1 MKRLTTNEIRNMWLN
16 FFENK
21 NHEVLESA
29 SLVPNN
35 DKTLLWINAGVA
47 PLKKFFDGSE
57 VPNNKRMVNSQKSLR
72 TNDIENVGKT
82 ARHHTFFEMLGN
94 FSIGDYFREDA
105 VKWGFELLTSEKYYN
120 FDLDKLYFTVYPTDE
135 ETYQL
140 WKALGVKESH
150 IIKTEYNFWEIG
162 EGPCGPCT
170 EIFFDRGEEY
180 GDFSTD
186 VIRYDIENDRYIE
199 IWNIVFSQY
208 NSKPG
213 LSRSEY
219 PELPSKNI
227 DTGMGLE
234 RMACVLQEVE
244 TNYETDGFMP
254 IINEVSKIT
263 GVTYEGQ
270 MAFKVISDHLRTVTF
285 ALADGAMLGNE
296 GRGYVLR
303 RILRRAVRYGKILG
317 KNEPFMFNLVD
328 TVIDVMGSYYTYL
341 EEQKDLIKKVIEKE
355 EIRFH
360 QTIEDGEKRLKG
372 IMADSTNKMISGKDA
387 FTLYDTY
394 GFPFELTLEYAQES
408 GFDVDKQGFEDEMEA
423 QKERARSS
431 RGNVKSMSSQNEEMI
446 NYKEES
452 QFVGYD
458 LLREKSTVKA
468 IFKEGVKV
476 TEASGLV
483 ELVVSNT
490 PFYAES
496 GGQIYDSGIITINSK
511 QFDVINVQKM
521 PNGQHLHTVEL
532 DQVRVGDDIELTVDE
547 TVRNKTVYNHSAT
560 HLLHQA
566 LKDVLGSHV
575 NQQGSQVTPDA
586 LRFDFNHIEHVTDE
600 DLLKIEEIV
609 NAEINK
615 AVNVEICETSID
627 EAKEMGAQALFGEKY
642 GDVVRVI
649 NMDYSI
655 ELCGGTH
662 VKNTSEISKFAVKTI
677 ESKGSGIYRV
687 EGLTKDNI
695 EQGLSE
701 AVANYNHEIDNV
713 VAKAHKIV
721 DEAKTKKIE
730 LTFDFIRP
738 ELSTLSYQDVINH
751 REGLTT
757 LKDKVKHLQK
767 EYDKLASEMQLSDL
781 TVFEDG
787 FEKIGDILF
796 LNLEVQAMDMKV
808 LKEIADNLAAK
819 FDPSVI
825 SIANVFPSKVTFLAK
840 VSKELIN
847 DELQASKIVKLAAQT
862 CNGNGGGR
870 PDFAQAGAKDVTK
883 VSQALELVEK
893 LVKSNL

>member
-1 MKRLTTNEIRNMWLN
+1 MNKMTTNQIRKTWLD
-16 FFENK
+16 FFESK

-29 SLVPNN
+29 SLIPNN

-72 TNDIENVGKT
+72 TNDIDNVGKT

-94 FSIGDYFREDA
+94 FSIGDYFRKDA
-105 VKWGFELLTSEKYYN
+105 VEWGFELLTSDRYFG
-120 FDLDKLYFTVYPTDE
+120 FDLDKLYFTVYPTDQ
-135 ETYQL
+135 ETYDL
-140 WKALGVKESH
+140 WLSLGVNESH

-170 EIFFDRGEEY
+170 EIFFDRGEKY
-180 GDFSTD
+180 GNFTTD
-186 VIRYDIENDRYIE
+186 VIRDDIENDRYIE

-213 LSRSEY
+213 LKRSEY

-254 IINEVSKIT
+254 IIDEVSRVT
-263 GVTYEGQ
+263 GVKYEGQ

-328 TVIDVMGSYYTYL
+328 KVIEVMGEYYSYL

-360 QTIEDGEKRLKG
+360 QTIEEGEKRLNSL
-372 IMADSTNKMISGKDA
+372 MEETSNKVISGKDA

-394 GFPFELTLEYAQES
+394 GFPFELTLEYALES
-408 GFDVDKQGFEDEMEA
+408 GFDVDKQGFEEEMA
-423 QKERARSS
+423 NQKERARAS
-431 RGNVKSMSSQNEEMI
+431 RGNVKSMSAQNEEMI
-446 NYKEES
+446 NYQEES
-452 QFVGYD
+452 TFIGYNTLD
-458 LLREKSTVKA
+458 VTSKVKA
-468 IFKEGVKV
+468 IFKEG
-476 TEASGLV
+476 TLIDEASGEV
-483 ELVVSNT
+483 ELVFEQT

-496 GGQIYDSGIITINSK
+496 GGQIYDSGSVTINGET
-511 QFDVINVQKM
+511 FEVTNVQKM
-521 PNGQHLHTVEL
+521 PNGQHLHTVTVNEVVL
-532 DQVRVGDDIELTVDE
+532 NQDVLLLVSDD
-547 TVRNKTVYNHSAT
+547 VRNATVYNHSAT

-575 NQQGSQVTPDA
+575 NQQGSQVTADA
-586 LRFDFNHIEHVTDE
+586 LRFDFNHIENVTDE
-600 DLLKIEEIV
+600 ELLKIESI
-609 NAEINK
+609 
-615 AVNVEICETSID
+615 VNVEIDKSVEVQVVETSID
-627 EAKEMGAQALFGEKY
+627 DAKAMGAQALFGEKY

-662 VKNTSEISKFAVKTI
+662 VKNTNEIERFAIKTI
-677 ESKGSGIYRV
+677 ESKGSGVYRI
-687 EGLTKDNI
+687 EGLTKENI
-695 EQGLSE
+695 ESGLKDS
-701 AVANYNHEIDNV
+701 VANYNHEIDNV
-713 VAKAHKIV
+713 LAKANKI
-721 DEAKTKKIE
+721 IE
-730 LTFDFIRP
+730 DANSKGITLDFSYERPSLTFM
-738 ELSTLSYQDVINH
+738 SYQDVIAH
-751 REGLTT
+751 RESLVE
-757 LKDKVKHLQK
+757 LKDKVKNVQK
-767 EYDKLASEMQLSDL
+767 EFDKKASELQMNDLS
-781 TVFEDG
+781 VFEEG
-787 FEKIGDILF
+787 FTQIGNVNF
-796 LNLEVQAMDMKV
+796 LNLEVKAFDMKV
-808 LKEIADNLAAK
+808 LKEITDNLGESHSPAI
-819 FDPSVI
+819 I
-825 SIANVFPSKVTFLAK
+825 SIANVFESKVTFLAK
-840 VSKELIN
+840 VSKELIS
-847 DELQASKIVKLAAQT
+847 DDIQASKIVKLAAQT

-883 VSQALELVEK
+883 VGEALEAVEN